1 MTKNLDDVLKEFEE
15 KANKAVSSNRK
26 LWKDTEADDLY
37 AVDIHIW
44 RKPGMGNSLQT
55 ITGNKI
61 SIMTATTSYLDTLI
75 SKKVLTFDE
84 LDYMIKLLKQTKR
97 KKSEQ
102 CEFYR

>member
-1 MTKNLDDVLKEFEE
+1 MKKQNLDDVLKEFEE
-15 KANKAVSSNRK
+15 KANNAVSSNRK
-26 LWKDTEADDLY
+26 LWKDKNADDLY

-84 LDYMIKLLKQTKR
+84 LDYMIELLKQTKR
-97 KKSEQ
+97 KKSE
-102 CEFYR
+102 

>member
-1 MTKNLDDVLKEFEE
+1 MTKQNLDDVLKEFEE
-15 KANKAVSSNRK
+15 KANNAVSSNRK

-75 SKKVLTFDE
+75 SKKVLTFEE
-84 LDYMIKLLKQTKR
+84 LDYMIELLKQTKR
-97 KKSEQ
+97 KKSE
-102 CEFYR
+102 